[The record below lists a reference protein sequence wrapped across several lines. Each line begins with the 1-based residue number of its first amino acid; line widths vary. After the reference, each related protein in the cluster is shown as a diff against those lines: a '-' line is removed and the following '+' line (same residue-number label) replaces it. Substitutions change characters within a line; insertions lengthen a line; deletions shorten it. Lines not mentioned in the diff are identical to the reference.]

1 MAKKYSLSKAA
12 VLDILQKLKIEK
24 GDVLVVKD
32 IETLEYLS
40 KVHVPGIEGTV
51 PLVYAPQGVQVLKR
65 EDLLNLLEQL
75 EQADKSVLE
84 PYGLTEQPNAP
95 L

>member
-1 MAKKYSLSKAA
+1 MSKKYPLSKAA
-12 VLDILQKLKIEK
+12 VLNVLQKLKIEK

-32 IETLEYLS
+32 IETLHYLS
-40 KVHVPGIEGTV
+40 KVQVPGIEGTI
-51 PLVYAPQGVQVLKR
+51 PLVYAPQGVQILKR

-75 EQADKSVLE
+75 EQSDKSVL
-84 PYGLTEQPNAP
+84 PAYGLTEQPNAP

>member
-1 MAKKYSLSKAA
+1 MSKKYPLSKAA
-12 VLDILQKLKIEK
+12 VLNILQKLKIEK

-32 IETLEYLS
+32 IETLHYLAN
-40 KVHVPGIEGTV
+40 VRVPGIEGIV
-51 PLVYAPQGVQVLKR
+51 PLVYAPHGVQTLKR

-75 EQADKSVLE
+75 EQPDKSA
-84 PYGLTEQPNAP
+84 YGLTEQPNAP